1 MKDTPINYEVV
12 SRKIKESQIENIG
25 KASIREL
32 KKLIDDIEKETGER
46 FVRME
51 MGIPGLPAA
60 DVGVQAEINA
70 LKKGVANTYP
80 DIQGIPQLKTE
91 ASRFVKLFLN
101 IDVNPEGC
109 VPTVGSMQGSFAA
122 FITTSRMYKEKDT
135 ILFLDP
141 GFPVHKQQLK
151 VLGTEVGNI

>member
-1 MKDTPINYEVV
+1 MKNTPINYEVV
-12 SRKIKESQIENIG
+12 SKKIKESRIENIG
-25 KASIREL
+25 TASIREI

-60 DVGVQAEINA
+60 DIGVNAEIEA

-80 DIQGIPQLKTE
+80 DIQGIPQLKAE

-101 IDVNPEGC
+101 IDVNSEGC
-109 VPTVGSMQGSFAA
+109 IPTVGSMQGSFAA

-135 ILFLDP
+135 ILFLDT
-141 GFPVHKQQLK
+141 GYTGHKKQLK
-151 VLGTEVGNI
+151 LIGQK